1 VRESTFARSPN
12 VPVSVPSGSVKDYA
26 DAFATFL
33 RNEQRLTPYRGYRPP
48 DLETGAQHLR
58 GLQALLFDTGWSR
71 AGWPEHAGGLGGD
84 PLCRAAMFELL
95 TENDIPLPEGYL
107 TLEILAPVL
116 FVHAPHL
123 TRFFPALLRGDER
136 WCQAFSEPD
145 AGSDLAA
152 LRTRMEPDASG
163 WRISGQKVWS
173 SFGHIACRAVLL
185 ARTSEAG
192 TRGLTM
198 VLVDLDQPGVTVRP
212 IRTED
217 GENHLAEIFL
227 DGAHADVDRVI
238 GEVGQGWAV
247 AMYMLQWE
255 RGAWGWQQQG
265 KFHKRLEQA
274 LANGAAPPV
283 AALGR
288 AYLAATA
295 LRLRTRET
303 VRRLARDENLGPET
317 SIDKLLL
324 AEAELCVWDTV
335 RHGLSPLLELDDAP
349 GQGRW
354 LRHEFLY
361 SRAAPIYGGSREI
374 QRTLVAERLLG
385 LPRER

>member
-1 VRESTFARSPN
+1 MTA
-12 VPVSVPSGSVKDYA
+12 YA
-26 DAFATFL
+26 AAFSRFL
-33 RNEQRLTPYRGYRPP
+33 VHDPRLEPYRGYRAP
-48 DLETGAQHLR
+48 DLEAGAEHLR

-71 AGWPEHAGGLGGD
+71 VGWPEPAGGLGGS

-95 TENDIPLPEGYL
+95 TEHGIPLPEGYL

-116 FVHAPHL
+116 FVYAPQL
-123 TRFFPALLRGDER
+123 TRFFPPLLRGDER

-145 AGSDLAA
+145 AGSDLAS
-152 LRTRMEPDASG
+152 LRTRLEPDGDG
-163 WRISGQKVWS
+163 WRLTGQKVWS
-173 SFGHIACRAVLL
+173 SFGHIAQRAVLL
-185 ARTSEAG
+185 ARSGEPG

-198 VLVDLDQPGVTVRP
+198 ALVDLDQPGVTVRP

-227 DGAHADVDRVI
+227 DGARIDGDRII
-238 GEVGQGWAV
+238 GAVGEGWSV

-265 KFHKRLEQA
+265 KFHKQLEEM
-274 LANGAAPPV
+274 LSTCEDVPHG
-283 AALGR
+283 ALGR

-295 LRLRTRET
+295 LRLRTRDT
-303 VRRLARDENLGPET
+303 VRRLAREENLGPET
-317 SIDKLLL
+317 SVDKLLL
-324 AEAELCVWDTV
+324 AEAELTVWDTV
-335 RHGLSPLLELDDAP
+335 RHALSPLLELDDSA
-349 GQGRW
+349 GRGPW

-385 LPRER
+385 LPRSR